1 MAKIGGFTKT
11 RQYVRRQRALGR
23 LSFPLSKRRNHHWT
37 IHESVFPHTFSP
49 VGNTAHGTRVRIK
62 AVRKRTRRTKR

>member
-11 RQYVRRQRALGR
+11 RQYVRRQRALGCFR
-23 LSFPLSKRRNHHWT
+23 SPYQKGGTIIGQSMNPFFPIRARPWE
-37 IHESVFPHTFSP
+37 IPP
-49 VGNTAHGTRVRIK
+49 MARIK

>member
-23 LSFPLSKRRNHHWT
+23 FVPL
-37 IHESVFPHTFSP
+37 
-49 VGNTAHGTRVRIK
+49 IK
-62 AVRKRTRRTKR
+62 KEEPSLDNP